1 MKKWL
6 IWILVLLLMAGCK
19 GKKTSLAGEEE
30 IKVEDF
36 IGFYPDLELPVTLA
50 DTSLLRKPK
59 DSLLINY
66 KVFTRFIPDSIIK
79 KDFGA
84 TAKPKFYAVGKTTE
98 KGKETYLFTK
108 AIAGTKRVG
117 YLACFDKNDEFLQAI
132 PLVKTGVG
140 NYTSAYGL
148 LDNKYQ
154 IITYQERK
162 KRGGDV
168 NYKKNV
174 YFYNSSAKEF
184 TLIST
189 EPNEEIIQD
198 VINPIDT
205 FSRKHK
211 LSGDYAI
218 NKRNFVSV
226 RDGKNASEIQVFI
239 HFEKDGGE
247 CIGELKGRARM
258 ISATTAQYYESGNPC
273 TIELAFTASRVTL
286 KETGGCG
293 TYRDIKCFFEGG
305 YPKKRSQ
312 KPEERSQKKK

>member
-1 MKKWL
+1 MKNLL
-6 IWILVLLLMAGCK
+6 IWMFVLLLLAACK

-36 IGFYPDLELPVTLA
+36 IGFYPDLPLPVPLA

-59 DSLLINY
+59 DSLLISY
-66 KVFTRFIPDSIIK
+66 KVFTRFIPDSIIR

-84 TAKPKFYAVGKTTE
+84 TAKPKFYAVGKTKE

-108 AIAGTKRVG
+108 AIAGSKRVG
-117 YLACFDKNDEFLQAI
+117 YLACFDKNDNFLAAM
-132 PLVKTGVG
+132 PLVKTGIG

-148 LDNKYQ
+148 LDNKFQ
-154 IITYQERK
+154 ITTYQERK
-162 KRGGDV
+162 KRGGDMS
-168 NYKKNV
+168 YKKNV

-184 TLIST
+184 TLILT

-205 FSRKHK
+205 LARKHK
-211 LSGDYAI
+211 FAGDYVS

-226 RDGKNASEIQVFI
+226 RDGKNASELLIFI
-239 HFEKDGGE
+239 HFEKAGGE
-247 CIGELKGRARM
+247 CTGELKGRARM
-258 ISATTAQYYESGNPC
+258 INSTTAQYYESGNPC
-273 TIELAFTASRVTL
+273 TIELHFSASRVTL

-293 TYRDIKCFFEGG
+293 SYRDIKCFFEGS
-305 YPKKRSQ
+305 YA
-312 KPEERSQKKK
+312 KKKAKKN